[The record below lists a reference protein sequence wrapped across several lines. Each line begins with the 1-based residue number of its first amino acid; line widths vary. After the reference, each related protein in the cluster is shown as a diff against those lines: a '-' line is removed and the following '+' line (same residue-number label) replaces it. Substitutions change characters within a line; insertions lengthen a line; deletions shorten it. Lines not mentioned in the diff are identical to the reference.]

1 MDGYVCLK
9 VNECTNLGLSK
20 GLWTGESLKLKDCS
34 DIVTPCIFHT
44 LSSSREI
51 SWELCNVACVLS
63 DSVVQVHCGAMF
75 TCLVPF
81 TIMCYLHLF
90 LWNALNANGFSIKI
104 SRGEIYM
111 IYCIA
116 AMPRKHDEIQI
127 FQCMAWFLK
136 KGKNGPH
143 QQVSFQKLHS
153 LSSNTDCN
161 LLKVSCLTVCFL
173 HH

>member
-9 VNECTNLGLSK
+9 VNKCTNLGLSK

-63 DSVVQVHCGAMF
+63 DSVVQCLHVLYHSQSCVIYICFSEMHWMRMAFRLKSAVERF
-75 TCLVPF
+75 TWF
-81 TIMCYLHLF
+81 TV
-90 LWNALNANGFSIKI
+90 
-104 SRGEIYM
+104 
-111 IYCIA
+111 A

-127 FQCMAWFLK
+127 FQCMAWFLN

-153 LSSNTDCN
+153 LS
-161 LLKVSCLTVCFL
+161 VIY
-173 HH
+173 